1 MVLISVIMPTA
12 RHDYP
17 IIGLPHVHFLHP
29 TLKSLKNQTFR
40 DFEFILVDALY
51 EKRPKLFEGRP
62 FHANKLDFP
71 IKHVPVHPNHRFW
84 LDQKRWNV
92 CGALNTGILY
102 AEGELLVRID
112 DCSEFRE
119 DFLQRFW
126 EGYQSGYFPMA
137 MHVRYHAGKPAR
149 VNEEY
154 LKKGYEAKYAQMP
167 GEDRAMLL
175 KRLYG
180 EDGLIRDTRWPTV
193 EKAGRMVAPPE
204 WYYGYSS
211 ASLEALLKVNG
222 FNELFDP
229 QKGQEDQDLGIR
241 LSMAGYRDV
250 FLLDKDLWVIEHEHY
265 PPEVDSPDQFKC
277 NYGIIQYERA
287 KGLYRA
293 NTWKLTFEDC
303 EWIRRN
309 ICPKCLNYNRCLKER
324 LAGKFYLDEELFRE
338 WLSNQRVF
346 DLREERMEI

>member
-1 MVLISVIMPTA
+1 MISVIIATA
-12 RHDYP
+12 RSSHP
-17 IIGLPHVHFLHP
+17 IIGQPDVFVLEP
-29 TLKSLKNQTFR
+29 TFRSLERQKFR
-40 DFEFILVDALY
+40 DFEVIVVDALHP
-51 EKRPKLFEGRP
+51 EKGKWIESR
-62 FHANKLDFP
+62 NWSFP
-71 IKHVPVHPNHRFW
+71 VKYVPPHPNHRFW
-84 LDQKRWNV
+84 LDHGLWNV
-92 CGALNTGILY
+92 CGMLNTGILY
-102 AEGELLVRID
+102 AEGDLIVRMD
-112 DCSEFRE
+112 DCSEIP
-119 DFLQRFW
+119 DPNYLKKFW
-126 EGYQSGYFPMA
+126 EAYQSGYFAMA

-149 VNEEY
+149 VNANY
-154 LKKGYEAKYAQMP
+154 LKRGYEAKYAQMP

-180 EDGLIRDTRWPTV
+180 KEGIVRDTRWPTV
-193 EKAGRMVAPPE
+193 EKVGRMVAPPE

-211 ASLEALLKVNG
+211 TSLEALLKVNG

-265 PPEVDSPDQFKC
+265 PPEVESPDQFKC

-293 NTWKLTFEDC
+293 NVWKLTLEDC
-303 EWIRRN
+303 EWIRRE

-324 LAGKFYLDEELFRE
+324 LAGKFYVEGELFKR
-338 WLSNQRVF
+338 WLENQKIF
-346 DLREERMEI
+346 DLREERLSL